1 MSIESGGNPRFPFL
15 FCKGDRAM
23 IREIHIFKEGH
34 TLYEDVIVGN
44 KDLDTSSV
52 MMLVAT
58 SAKKLQ
64 EWKIDSMEIER
75 FRYVY
80 MNSHDTQF
88 IVTMDRQSSIQKVNE
103 AMMSLVSK
111 FMTVFESSLETNEWK
126 STDFSPFGVGFRKIV
141 GKIPVKLC
149 LAGHGGTGKTTLL
162 ELATLPSRGPPQEY
176 IPTFFGDK
184 ALLKADFD
192 PYIFSIFDLGGQDRF
207 VQEWSKIIRSG
218 SLVVI
223 VTDSTKDN
231 MAWTKRVAYP
241 VLKTELPY
249 ARAIAIANKQD
260 LKGALSP
267 EEVGK
272 RLGVPAY
279 GMQANQRDFR
289 ERWLKLLRALAFE
302 EIDFTVVGEIAELE

>member
-1 MSIESGGNPRFPFL
+1 
-15 FCKGDRAM
+15 M
-23 IREIHIFKEGH
+23 IREIHIFKEGQ
-34 TLYEDVIVGN
+34 TLYQDVIVRN
-44 KDLDTSSV
+44 KELETSSV

-111 FMTVFESSLETNEWK
+111 FMTVFESTLENNEWK
-126 STDFSPFGVGFRKIV
+126 STDYSPFGAGFRKIV

-176 IPTFFGDK
+176 VPTFFGDK

-207 VQEWSKIIRSG
+207 VQEWGKIIRSG

-267 EEVGK
+267 EEVSQH
-272 RLGVPAY
+272 LGVPAY

-289 ERWLKLLRALAFE
+289 ERWLKLLKDLAFE
-302 EIDFTVVGEIAELE
+302 EIDFAIVGEIVDQEIQSD

>member
-1 MSIESGGNPRFPFL
+1 
-15 FCKGDRAM
+15 M
-23 IREIHIFKEGH
+23 IREIHIFKDGK
-34 TLYEDVIVGN
+34 TLFEDVIVEN
-44 KDLDTSSV
+44 KDLETASV
-52 MMLVAT
+52 MILVAS
-58 SAKKLQ
+58 SAQKLQ

-75 FRYVY
+75 YRFVY

-88 IVTMDRQSSIQKVNE
+88 IVTMDRQASLQKVNE
-103 AMMSLVSK
+103 AMMNLVSK
-111 FMTVFESSLETNEWK
+111 FMTVFESTLETDEWK
-126 STDFSPFGVGFRKIV
+126 TTDFSPFGVGFRNIV
-141 GKIPVKLC
+141 NKIPVKLC

-176 IPTFFGDK
+176 VPTFFGDK

-207 VQEWSKIIRSG
+207 VQEWGKIIRAG

-223 VTDSTKDN
+223 VTDSTEAN
-231 MAWTKRVAYP
+231 MEWTKRVAYP
-241 VLKTELPY
+241 VLKAELPY

-260 LKGALSP
+260 MKGALSP

-289 ERWLKLLRALAFE
+289 ERWLELLRALAFE
-302 EIDFTVVGEIAELE
+302 EIDFKLVGEIMEIE

>member
-1 MSIESGGNPRFPFL
+1 
-15 FCKGDRAM
+15 M
-23 IREIHIFKEGH
+23 IREIHIFKEGQ
-34 TLYEDVIVGN
+34 TLYQDVIVGN
-44 KDLDTSSV
+44 KDLETASV

-111 FMTVFESSLETNEWK
+111 FMTVFESTLENNEWK
-126 STDFSPFGVGFRKIV
+126 STDYSPFGAGFRKIV

-176 IPTFFGDK
+176 VPTFFGDK

-207 VQEWSKIIRSG
+207 VQEWGKIIRSG

-267 EEVGK
+267 EEVSQH
-272 RLGVPAY
+272 LGVPAY

-289 ERWLKLLRALAFE
+289 ERWLKLLKDLAFE
-302 EIDFTVVGEIAELE
+302 EIDFAIVGEIVDQEIQSD

>member
-1 MSIESGGNPRFPFL
+1 
-15 FCKGDRAM
+15 M
-23 IREIHIFKEGH
+23 IREIHIFKEGQ

-111 FMTVFESSLETNEWK
+111 FMTVFESSLETTEWK

-176 IPTFFGDK
+176 VPTFFGDK

-207 VQEWSKIIRSG
+207 VQEWGKIIRSG

-267 EEVGK
+267 EEVSK

-302 EIDFTVVGEIAELE
+302 EIDFAIVGEIAETE

>member
-1 MSIESGGNPRFPFL
+1 
-15 FCKGDRAM
+15 
-23 IREIHIFKEGH
+23 
-34 TLYEDVIVGN
+34 
-44 KDLDTSSV
+44 
-52 MMLVAT
+52 
-58 SAKKLQ
+58 
-64 EWKIDSMEIER
+64 
-75 FRYVY
+75 
-80 MNSHDTQF
+80 
-88 IVTMDRQSSIQKVNE
+88 MDRQSSIQKVNE

-111 FMTVFESSLETNEWK
+111 FMTVFEGSLENNEWK

-176 IPTFFGDK
+176 VPTFFGDK

-207 VQEWSKIIRSG
+207 VQEWGKIIRSG

-267 EEVGK
+267 EEVSQH
-272 RLGVPAY
+272 LGVPAY

-289 ERWLKLLRALAFE
+289 ERWLKLLKDLAFE
-302 EIDFTVVGEIAELE
+302 EIDFAIVGEIVDQEIQSD